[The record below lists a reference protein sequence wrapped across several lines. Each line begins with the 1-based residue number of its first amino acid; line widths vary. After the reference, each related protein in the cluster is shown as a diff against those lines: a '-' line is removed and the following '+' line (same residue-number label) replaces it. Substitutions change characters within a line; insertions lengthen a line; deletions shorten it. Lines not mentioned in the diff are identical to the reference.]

1 MSASG
6 MPRRTVKK
14 MLTTSPMLDETGK
27 AMSKK
32 DAEITRIGGARTKI
46 ADKLLGV
53 IVYQSTLLYGFL
65 YGGEVVISQYHVGS
79 KLGNICAASHCHTN
93 IGLFQRRCIIYAITG
108 L

>member
-27 AMSKK
+27 AIRRRNY
-32 DAEITRIGGARTKI
+32 ENTRGARTKI
-46 ADKLLGV
+46 ADELLGV
-53 IVYQSTLLYGFL
+53 IVYQSTFLYGFL

-79 KLGNICAASHCHTN
+79 KLRDICAASHCHTN
-93 IGLFQRRCIIYAITG
+93 IGLFQRRCIIYAITS